1 MQLDLMK
8 QSIEHAFMNDACP
21 KGVKS
26 RRFQNVKSEAT
37 SEQLYAFGKACTQLQ
52 KGDALGSVVLIQH
65 QAVEPETE
73 PGV

>member
-1 MQLDLMK
+1 MKLNLMK
-8 QSIEHAFMNDACP
+8 QSIEYTFMNETYP

-26 RRFQNVKSEAT
+26 RRFQNVKPEAT
-37 SEQLYAFGKACTQLQ
+37 SEQLYAFGNACTQLQ